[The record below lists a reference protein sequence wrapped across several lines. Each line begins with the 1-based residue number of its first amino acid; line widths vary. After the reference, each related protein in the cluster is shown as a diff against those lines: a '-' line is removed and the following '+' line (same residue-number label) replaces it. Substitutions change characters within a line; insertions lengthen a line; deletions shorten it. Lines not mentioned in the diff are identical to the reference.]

1 MSRPPARL
9 TRGLPAL
16 ALGSALFWFP
26 AFALVAQEPAPKAD
40 EPAKKVEKSDEP
52 EKKAEVPGLVKEDSA
67 DEVAR
72 KAADSAKDQA
82 KAKADDPIERIKK
95 EGLDRS
101 QVMATLSHLTDV
113 IGPRLTASPAMKR
126 ANEWTRDQ
134 MTEWGLENAHL
145 EPWGPFGRGWTLKRF
160 SIQVSDPQCIP
171 LIAYPKAWSP
181 GFDAPVTSPLV
192 HFDVKTESDF
202 ARYAGKLKGAI
213 VLVSGPREVPARF
226 QPLAHRV
233 DDAELLSMANAEGPA
248 TRRPRADGPGRP
260 GGPNATAAG
269 QPKVSDRMSQMRAD
283 RDLNRKKMAFLVEN
297 GAIALLDSSAQGDG
311 GTLFVAQAGVPNAGP
326 DDAAPDARRPSA
338 WDKDA
343 KIPPQVT
350 LAKEHGNRLIRMMER
365 GEQLK
370 VTLDL
375 SVEFHENDDL
385 MGFNTLAEITG
396 TDLKDEV
403 VMLGGHM
410 DSWHSGTGAT
420 DNAAGVAVAM
430 EAARILKALDL
441 KPRRTIRV
449 ALWSGEE
456 QGLFGSLAYAK
467 EHFGEAEGP
476 SQGFGGGGGTTPK
489 VKVKPAH
496 EHFSAYYN
504 LDNGT
509 GKIRGIY
516 LQGNE
521 ATRAIF
527 RPWLAPFREMGAAT
541 ITSATTGGT
550 DHLAF
555 DGIGL
560 PGFQFIQDPVE
571 YDTRTHHSNQDL
583 YDRAQADDLKQASV
597 IMAAFVYNTAQ
608 RDEKIPRKPIDVVK

>member
-1 MSRPPARL
+1 MSSLPVRL
-9 TRGLPAL
+9 PRAMLAL
-16 ALGSALFWFP
+16 AFGSALFWLP
-26 AFALVAQEPAPKAD
+26 TLALVAQEPAPKAD
-40 EPAKKVEKSDEP
+40 EPAKKADDP
-52 EKKAEVPGLVKEDSA
+52 AKKAEVPGPVKQETA
-67 DEVAR
+67 DEVAK
-72 KAADSAKDQA
+72 KAADTAKDQA
-82 KAKADDPIERIKK
+82 KADEDPIERIKK
-95 EGLDRS
+95 EGLERS

-134 MTEWGLENAHL
+134 MTEWGLVNAHL

-181 GFDAPVTSPLV
+181 GFDAPVTAPLV
-192 HFDVKTESDF
+192 YFDVKTESDF
-202 ARYAGKLKGAI
+202 SKYAEKLKGAI

-226 QPLAHRV
+226 QPLGHRI
-233 DDAELLSMANAEGPA
+233 DDAELLTLANADGPA
-248 TRRPRADGPGRP
+248 ARRPRADGPG
-260 GGPNATAAG
+260 GPNRPATGTAVAG
-269 QPKVSDRMSQMRAD
+269 QPSVPDRMAGMRAD
-283 RDLNRKKMAFLVEN
+283 RELNRKKMAFLMES
-297 GAIALLDSSAQGDG
+297 GAIALLDSSPQGDG
-311 GTLFVAQAGVPNAGP
+311 GTIFVAQASVPNPGPANAGP
-326 DDAAPDARRPSA
+326 DAKRPSA

-350 LAKEHGNRLIRMMER
+350 LAKEHANRLIRMIEK

-375 SVEFHENDDL
+375 SVQFHEDDEL
-385 MGFNTLAEITG
+385 MGFNTLAEIPG
-396 TDLKDEV
+396 TDLKNEV

-467 EHFGEAEGP
+467 EHFGQVDGP
-476 SQGFGGGGGTTPK
+476 SPGFGGGGGGAPPK
-489 VKVKPAH
+489 VKVKPEH
-496 EHFSAYYN
+496 ETFSAYYN

-555 DGIGL
+555 DGLGL

-597 IMAAFVYNTAQ
+597 VMAAFIYNTAQ
-608 RDEKIPRKPIDVVK
+608 RDEKLPRKAIEVVK